1 MYQHKRDSDKH
12 VPTLRR
18 LRHKHVPKLR
28 KLKPENIK
36 TKSQETITKRLLSI
50 REGGQET
57 RNLSSVKENTGN
69 INIRHL
75 SKK

>member
-1 MYQHKRDSDKH
+1 MYQHEGDTDPKISTPADQ
-12 VPTLRR
+12 VPRIPSR
-18 LRHKHVPKLR
+18 
-28 KLKPENIK
+28 
-36 TKSQETITKRLLSI
+36 KRLLSI

-69 INIRHL
+69 INIRLL